1 MVPAVLLLIGSV
13 IPSAWGWAGDA
24 IADPPGLKVASPGPG
39 GCGAR
44 YSASTGAELKGGQAN
59 LETGIPVVAEKFED
73 VSMPITMQALTD
85 QAIVVTGMTLN
96 ALSSKAVPRHGS
108 IVDGEGC
115 GGGID
120 ERLYGVTLPTVPSS
134 VQPQIVGKRE
144 NGVTFPYKV
153 TSDDPEVLTV
163 RLNPVDRDVRF
174 TVTVDWVSEGE
185 IGSTTLDNKPDGSDS
200 RNGSGYRVMGA
211 GNLPVYEL
219 SDLYG

>member
-13 IPSAWGWAGDA
+13 IPSAWGWASDA
-24 IADPPGLKVASPGPG
+24 ISGPPGLKVASPGLS
-39 GCGAR
+39 GCGAQ
-44 YSASTGAELKGGQAN
+44 YSASTGAELKQGQAT
-59 LETGIPVVAEKFED
+59 LETGIPVVAKKFED
-73 VSMPITMQALTD
+73 VSLPITMQALTD
-85 QAIVVTGMTLN
+85 QAIIVTGMTLN
-96 ALSSKAVPRHGS
+96 VLSSKAVPEHGS

-120 ERLYGVTLPTVPSS
+120 ERRYAATLPAVPSS

-185 IGSTTLDNKPDGSDS
+185 ISSTTLDNKPEGS
-200 RNGSGYRVMGA
+200 RLRKGSGYRVMGA
-211 GNLPVYEL
+211 GKLPVYEL
-219 SDLYG
+219 SDLHS